1 VFCSFGAYF
10 VTNSLIHHFMEQLE
24 RRGLFGKDL
33 NKAGDRE
40 TKKKVP
46 EALGIVMSIVFLL
59 VTI

>member
-1 VFCSFGAYF
+1 
-10 VTNSLIHHFMEQLE
+10 MDQLE
-24 RRGLFGKDL
+24 KRGLFGKDL

-40 TKKKVP
+40 TKVP

>member
-1 VFCSFGAYF
+1 
-10 VTNSLIHHFMEQLE
+10 MDQLE